1 MRVAIYS
8 RVSTREQDPALQLQD
23 LREYAERRGW
33 ALCDEFIDTG
43 GSGAQASRP
52 ALDRLMADA
61 RHRRFDVVLVWRFD
75 RFARS
80 TRHLLLALEEF
91 QQLGIAFVSY
101 MESIDTGTPLGQAMF
116 TIIGA
121 LAQFE
126 RALLI
131 ERVRAGIRKARAEGK
146 RLGRPRVILNRGR
159 IAELQRAGFSY
170 QEIGRRL
177 GLPKSTVFKYRD
189 PSLNRAQTANDVGVD
204 GTSVPTGHSAIKG

>member
-1 MRVAIYS
+1 MRAALYG
-8 RVSTREQDPALQLQD
+8 RVSTREQDPTLQLEE

-33 ALCDEFIDTG
+33 TITTEYVDIGE
-43 GSGAQASRP
+43 SGAKASRP

-61 RHRRFDVVLVWRFD
+61 QHRRFEVVLVWRFD

-91 QQLGIAFVSY
+91 RRLGIEFVSF
-101 MESIDTGTPLGQAMF
+101 MEHIDTGSPLGAAMF

-126 RALLI
+126 RELLI

-146 RLGRPRVILNRGR
+146 RLGRPRAILNRGR
-159 IAELQRAGFSY
+159 VAELQRAGLSY
-170 QEIGRRL
+170 REIGHRL
-177 GLPKSTVFKYRD
+177 GIPKSTVYKYRD
-189 PSLNRAQTANDVGVD
+189 ASLNRPQTPIL
-204 GTSVPTGHSAIKG
+204 SVPDEGAEAERPPVGDA

>member
-8 RVSTREQDPALQLQD
+8 RVSTREQDPALQLLD

-33 ALCDEFIDTG
+33 SISEEYVDLGE
-43 GSGAQASRP
+43 SGAQASRP

-91 QQLGIAFVSY
+91 RGLRIEFASY
-101 MESIDTGTPLGQAMF
+101 MEQIDTASPLGQAMF

-131 ERVRAGIRKARAEGK
+131 ERVRAGLRKARAEGK
-146 RLGRPRVILNRGR
+146 RLGRPRKVFNRGR
-159 IAELQRAGFSY
+159 VAELQRAGLSY
-170 QEIGRRL
+170 REIGRRL
-177 GLPKSTVFKYRD
+177 GLPKSTVYKYRD
-189 PSLNRAQTANDVGVD
+189 AFLKHPQTPIV
-204 GTSVPTGHSAIKG
+204 SAPDEGGRGGAAAGG

>member
-1 MRVAIYS
+1 MRVAIYG
-8 RVSTREQDPALQLQD
+8 RVSTKEQDVMLQLHD
-23 LREYAERRGW
+23 LRDYAHRRGW
-33 ALCDEFIDTG
+33 IVTEEYVDLGE
-43 GSGAQASRP
+43 SGATCSRP

-61 RHRRFDVVLVWRFD
+61 RQRRFDVVLVWRFD

-91 QQLGIAFVSY
+91 RQLGVEFVSF
-101 MESIDTGTPLGQAMF
+101 MEHIDTGTPLGAAMF

-126 RALLI
+126 RELLI

-146 RLGRPRVILNRGR
+146 RLGRPRVILNRGK
-159 IAELQRAGFSY
+159 IAELQRAGLSY
-170 QEIGRRL
+170 HEIGRRL

-189 PSLNRAQTANDVGVD
+189 RSLNRAQKAMDVTSD
-204 GTSVPTGHSAIKG
+204 GTSATEA

>member
-1 MRVAIYS
+1 MKAALYA
-8 RVSTREQDPALQLQD
+8 RVSTRDQDVTLQLRD

-33 ALCDEFIDTG
+33 GVVDEYLDIG
-43 GSGAQASRP
+43 EAGAQASRP

-61 RHRRFDVVLVWRFD
+61 HHRRFAVVLVWRFD

-91 QQLGIAFVSY
+91 RRLGIEFVSY
-101 MESIDTGTPLGQAMF
+101 MEHIDTGSPLGAAMF

-126 RALLI
+126 RELLI
-131 ERVRAGIRKARAEGK
+131 ERVRAGLRKARAEGK
-146 RLGRPRVILNRGR
+146 RLGRPRKVFNRGR
-159 IAELQRAGFSY
+159 VAELQQAGLSY

-177 GLPKSTVFKYRD
+177 GIPKSTVYKYRD
-189 PSLNRAQTANDVGVD
+189 PSINRPQRPIASPPDGAPGVGRD
-204 GTSVPTGHSAIKG
+204 PGSEA